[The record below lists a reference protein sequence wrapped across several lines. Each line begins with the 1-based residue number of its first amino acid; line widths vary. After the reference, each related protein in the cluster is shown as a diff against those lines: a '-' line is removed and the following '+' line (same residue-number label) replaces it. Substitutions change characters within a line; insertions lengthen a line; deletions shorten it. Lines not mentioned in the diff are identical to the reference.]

1 MNTISISGQT
11 QAMDGQTVYNSLSV
25 QKSQRS
31 VAKTA
36 QNLNSLPSSAAEV
49 TDNLQKNIETAK
61 TNAQELQ
68 HLYDLVSGHKLQFNV
83 NHDLNKVVVRV
94 VDSSTNE
101 TIREIPSEELQK
113 IKLRMK
119 QAIGMLFDEEI

>member
-1 MNTISISGQT
+1 MNTISITGQT

-25 QKSQRS
+25 QKSQRNI
-31 VAKTA
+31 TRTE
-36 QNLNSLPSSAAEV
+36 QNLGSIPTSAAEV
-49 TDNLQKNIETAK
+49 TDNLQRNLATAK
-61 TNAQELQ
+61 KNAQELQ
-68 HLYDLVSGHKLQFNV
+68 NLYDLVSGHKLQFNV

-101 TIREIPSEELQK
+101 TIREIPSEELQR